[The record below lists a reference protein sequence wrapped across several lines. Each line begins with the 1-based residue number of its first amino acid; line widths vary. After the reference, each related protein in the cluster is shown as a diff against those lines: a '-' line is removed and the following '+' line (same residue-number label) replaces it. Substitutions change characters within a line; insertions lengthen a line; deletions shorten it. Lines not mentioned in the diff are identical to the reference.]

1 MTNDERIRIFY
12 NSSEMAKMCG
22 ISRKTW
28 CTWVRKGHAPAPVI
42 INGARKW
49 LVTDVDKWLKKL
61 RKENLGVG

>member
-1 MTNDERIRIFY
+1 
-12 NSSEMAKMCG
+12 MAKMCG